1 MKKIFLSTIL
11 SLAAATVF
19 ASTQTKPTQDKPW
32 RVYMLGGTMNTSDN
46 NHSIENR
53 YYYPNYPQ
61 PTLLTTSDSKTT
73 SKKNVDWINGLGG
86 SGSGTVLN
94 NSIFEDFYTGYT
106 PAYTNYDNSS
116 ENDSINLDGSGV
128 GNEYQAIHRWGSDWW
143 WWGWNWENFPYN
155 SSSSLNLGVT
165 ISSYVAN
172 EHCDVTDSAHPP
184 FWTYSYYT
192 SNLGLVLRQITQTE
206 TYQRTAQAVWH
217 VQTGGK
223 AIPGRQNL
231 WQFSGSAWEMLSKRG
246 GSSREIT
253 NKTQIAIGSLGNL
266 KADGT
271 LWFTLPD
278 EVDKD
283 ITPMVAGKDF
293 YTFSVGGQKYPL
305 TILANG
311 NDLSV
316 TSPEFCVGQNV
327 TFSLEGLPD
336 FMDAVGHWNLPG
348 KFVNEAYP
356 YSGSCTSYRVNSA
369 LLDITGNGTPGTS
382 CWYVNQP
389 GGTVGVNA
397 NLHFSNGQY
406 VSVVAKGDFTVYRP
420 KIWLEPLTAEE
431 QNHYYT
437 VTTNVVGLTS
447 KLKLGENNETGN
459 GTMRFTIDINSKY
472 GGVIGLTQIITANYS
487 NPLYIFSVERCDGA
501 EFYDG
506 PWTVTARTD
515 SSAKSGLTG
524 MNDGPSDTWVDPN
537 IVNLSARDFVRFQ
550 PSGGIYVTLGI
561 TTWDTVGIAHD
572 AFGVWSITTDA
583 TTGPNGPDS
592 SDEFPVWTQ
601 NQGGMH

>member
-1 MKKIFLSTIL
+1 MK
-11 SLAAATVF
+11 
-19 ASTQTKPTQDKPW
+19 
-32 RVYMLGGTMNTSDN
+32 TSDN
-46 NHSIENR
+46 NHSIEND
-53 YYYPNYPQ
+53 YYYPDYPQ

-73 SKKNVDWINGLGG
+73 SEKNVDWINGLGG
-86 SGSGTVLN
+86 GGSGAVLN
-94 NSIFEDFYTGYT
+94 NSIYEDFYTLYT
-106 PAYTNYDNSS
+106 PVFTDYDNSS
-116 ENDSINLDGSGV
+116 ENDSINLDGSGA
-128 GNEYQAIHRWGSDWW
+128 GNEYQATHKWGSDWG

-155 SSSSLNLGVT
+155 SSSSLNLNVT

-348 KFVNEAYP
+348 KFVNEAYS

-406 VSVVAKGDFTVYRP
+406 VSVAANGDFTVYRP
-420 KIWLEPLTAEE
+420 TIVGHEQVSSGVVELNTNGLPTVKLGMYKIDTDFIHW
-431 QNHYYT
+431 
-437 VTTNVVGLTS
+437 TTDVGLDARFSGGLFYVPLVNWESMWNGPYSLAFPCLDQNNSTS
-447 KLKLGENNETGN
+447 GQYWLDNIACGVWPVNPDNGGN
-459 GTMRFTIDINSKY
+459 YTTCARI
-472 GGVIGLTQIITANYS
+472 
-487 NPLYIFSVERCDGA
+487 PFS
-501 EFYDG
+501 DG
-506 PWTVTARTD
+506 PDIVGNFCSYVQLTPTFKTYLCFQPNGGIPVTLESTVWSEHGRADLINGVWTLTTGYVT
-515 SSAKSGLTG
+515 
-524 MNDGPSDTWVDPN
+524 GPSFSDDDT
-537 IVNLSARDFVRFQ
+537 
-550 PSGGIYVTLGI
+550 
-561 TTWDTVGIAHD
+561 
-572 AFGVWSITTDA
+572 
-583 TTGPNGPDS
+583 
-592 SDEFPVWTQ
+592 FPVWPQ
-601 NQGGMH
+601 VFHNSSGN